1 MSDEKNKT
9 MKAKE
14 AKVDEDYPID
24 HVPLSA
30 RRSFF
35 SVAAVLLGITF
46 FAPTMSTGAQL
57 AAAFSFADLIWI
69 VLVGNIILGVYVALN
84 CGIGAKTGLT
94 SVMLSRYTLGVG
106 GSKWA
111 GLLLGGTQIGWYAYV
126 SAYTGQLFA
135 TAFNMPDSATVF
147 TLIWA
152 VIFGLTAIWGYKAME
167 KVAYV
172 AVPAL
177 LILVVYI
184 PILAANSAGGFAAV
198 VDSVPSTEMSVAT
211 AMTAIVGTFA
221 SMGTQACNWSRFGK
235 SAKSAFWAGFIAFMI
250 GNTIM
255 LFAGIV
261 GGLAYNESDF
271 IVVMLRSGLIIFAL
285 VVLTLNIWTTAHA
298 GAYAWGV
305 AGAEMANKKDKTPFL
320 IGGLVIAIILA
331 CTGFYAQLINFLVL
345 LGIFIPPLG
354 GAMLGDYFFIYKRRL
369 PKLGYISFK
378 LFRVGPVLAY
388 VVGAAIAYAA
398 DRSGFGIPP
407 LFGILAAAVCVPV
420 FDFIL
425 KKCGVNDRHTIADNA
440 ETV

>member
-1 MSDEKNKT
+1 MSEKNQSQQKDAQT
-9 MKAKE
+9 
-14 AKVDEDYPID
+14 KVDQDYPID
-24 HVPLSA
+24 HVPQSA

-35 SVAAVLLGITF
+35 SIAAVLLGITF
-46 FAPTMSTGAQL
+46 FAPTMSTGAQI
-57 AAAFSFADLIWI
+57 ATAFSFSELLWI
-69 VLVGNIILGVYVALN
+69 VLVGNLVLGVYVALN

-94 SVMLSRYTLGVG
+94 SVMLSRYTLGIG

-135 TAFNMPDSATVF
+135 TAFSMPEAATWF
-147 TLIWA
+147 TLLWA
-152 VIFGLTAIWGYKAME
+152 VVFGITAIWGYKAME

-177 LILVVYI
+177 LLLVIYI
-184 PILAANSAGGFAAV
+184 PILAAQSAGGFAAITQA
-198 VDSVPSTEMSVAT
+198 VPSAEMSVAT

-221 SMGTQACNWSRFGK
+221 SMGTQACNWSRF
-235 SAKSAFWAGFIAFMI
+235 AKNAKTAFLAGFIAFMI

-255 LFAGIV
+255 LFAGII
-261 GGLAYNESDF
+261 GGLAYNEADF
-271 IVVMLRSGLIIFAL
+271 IVVMLQTGLIFFAL

-305 AGAEMANKKDKTPFL
+305 AGAEMANRQNKTPFL
-320 IGGLVIAIILA
+320 VGGLVIAIILA

-354 GAMLGDYFFIYKRRL
+354 GAMLGDYFFIYKRSL
-369 PKLGYISFK
+369 PKLGYIKFK
-378 LFRVGPVLAY
+378 VFRLGPVLAY
-388 VVGAAIAYAA
+388 VVGAVVAFAA
-398 DRSGFGIPP
+398 DRAAFGIPP
-407 LFGILAAAVCVPV
+407 LFGIIVSAVCVPV
-420 FDFIL
+420 FDWIL
-425 KKCGVNDRHTIADNA
+425 GKCGVNDRHEIAEDA